1 MVRIKEKRIEQ
12 GLTQPELAKSIN
24 KDVPLI
30 SKFENFVCLPV
41 PEDAT
46 KIAKTLKC
54 TTILELYDEEDL
66 KFLEKATTPK
76 KKRDAV
82 ELLVYRLTADLP
94 RNATDWLTKENL
106 QLLQYSSIREWVN
119 DCFNKFKKRVK
130 KKRAISTAIK
140 MTQENSVLTKT
151 IHK

>member
-46 KIAKTLKC
+46 KLAKTLKC

-66 KFLEKATTPK
+66 KFLNQQQSKPK
-76 KKRDAV
+76 KKRDAI

-94 RNATDWLTKENL
+94 RDAINWLTKENL
-106 QLLQYSSIREWVN
+106 QLLGFTSIRDWAN
-119 DCFNKFKKRVK
+119 DCFDKFKKRVQK
-130 KKRAISTAIK
+130 KKSHFDCNQNDSK
-140 MTQENSVLTKT
+140 E
-151 IHK
+151 

>member
-12 GLTQPELAKSIN
+12 GLTQPQLAKSIN

-30 SKFENFVCLPV
+30 SKFENFVCLPI

-66 KFLEKATTPK
+66 NLLKSTKLKSK
-76 KKRDAV
+76 KKRDAI

-94 RNATDWLTKENL
+94 RDAISWLTKENL
-106 QLLQYSSIREWVN
+106 QLLGFSSIKDWAN
-119 DCFNKFKKRVK
+119 ACFDKFKKRVQK
-130 KKRAISTAIK
+130 KKSHLDCNQNDSK
-140 MTQENSVLTKT
+140 E
-151 IHK
+151 

>member
-46 KIAKTLKC
+46 KLAKTLKC

-66 KFLEKATTPK
+66 KFLNQQQSKPK
-76 KKRDAV
+76 KKRDAT

-94 RNATDWLTKENL
+94 RDAINWLTKENL
-106 QLLQYSSIREWVN
+106 QLLGFSSIRDWAN
-119 DCFNKFKKRVK
+119 NCFDKFKKRVQK
-130 KKRAISTAIK
+130 KKSHFDCNQNDSK
-140 MTQENSVLTKT
+140 E
-151 IHK
+151 

>member
-12 GLTQPELAKSIN
+12 GLTQPDLAKCIN

-30 SKFENFVCLPV
+30 SKFENFVCLPI

-54 TTILELYDEEDL
+54 TTIFELYDEEDV
-66 KFLEKATTPK
+66 KFLKHQTTPK
-76 KKRDAV
+76 KKRDAS

-94 RNATDWLTKENL
+94 RDAINWLTKENL
-106 QLLQYSSIREWVN
+106 NLLGFLSIKDWAN
-119 DCFNKFKKRVK
+119 DCFDKFKKRVQK
-130 KKRAISTAIK
+130 KKSHFDCN
-140 MTQENSVLTKT
+140 QNDS
-151 IHK
+151 